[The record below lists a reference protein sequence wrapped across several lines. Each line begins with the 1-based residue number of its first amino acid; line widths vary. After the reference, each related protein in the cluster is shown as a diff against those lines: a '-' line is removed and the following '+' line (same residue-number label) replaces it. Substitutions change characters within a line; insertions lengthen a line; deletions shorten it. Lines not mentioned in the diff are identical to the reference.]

1 MHKQGG
7 LSELEWKRWTRWTC
21 TDRRLTYF
29 SM

>member
-21 TDRRLTYF
+21 TDRRL
-29 SM
+29 